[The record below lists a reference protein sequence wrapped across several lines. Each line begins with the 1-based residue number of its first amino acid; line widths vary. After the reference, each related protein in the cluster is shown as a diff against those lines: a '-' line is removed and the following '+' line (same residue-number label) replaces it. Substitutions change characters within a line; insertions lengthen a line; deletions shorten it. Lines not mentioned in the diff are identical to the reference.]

1 MTAQRQRSLVLRVA
15 LFAIIAVAA
24 IVVGYFIIKPSDE
37 LRIFHPKDLDARL
50 VDPSVR
56 NTEGEHHITDFA
68 LVDQLGRTI
77 TLADVQDRIIV
88 ADFFFT
94 TCATIC
100 PKMTTQMERVQ
111 ETFKADK
118 RIVLLS
124 HSVTPEMD
132 SVPALAAYAE
142 LHNAD
147 PERWHFLTGD
157 RKQIYALARRSY
169 FACLEEGDGGPD
181 DFVHTENFV
190 LVDPKR
196 RIRGFYDGT
205 SANEVDR
212 LIADIGKLQMEGDVQ
227 SD

>member
-1 MTAQRQRSLVLRVA
+1 MNNRPVIVRTLAFLGIV
-15 LFAIIAVAA
+15 AVA
-24 IVVGYFIIKPSDE
+24 VGIGYQLLKPSDE

-50 VDPSVR
+50 VDPAVR
-56 NTEGEHHITDFA
+56 NTKGEHHISDFA

-77 TLADVQDRIIV
+77 TLADVKDRIIV

-111 ETFKADK
+111 EAYKADD
-118 RIVLLS
+118 RVVILS

-132 SVPALAAYAE
+132 SIPVLADYAAL
-142 LHNAD
+142 HRAD
-147 PERWHFLTGD
+147 PARWHFLTGD

-169 FACLEEGDGGPD
+169 FACLDEGDGGPQ

-190 LVDPKR
+190 LVDAQR

-205 SANEVDR
+205 NPTDVDR
-212 LIADIGKLQMEGDVQ
+212 LIGDIGKLLAEERKQ
-227 SD
+227 